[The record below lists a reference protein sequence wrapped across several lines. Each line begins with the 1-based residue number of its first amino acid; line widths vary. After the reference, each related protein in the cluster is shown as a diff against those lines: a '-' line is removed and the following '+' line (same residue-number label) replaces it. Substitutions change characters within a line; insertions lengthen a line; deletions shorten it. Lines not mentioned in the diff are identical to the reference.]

1 MTLLREQILAQIAT
15 TLAGTVQVG
24 ARIWRSR
31 VEALS
36 RAEAPAIIIS
46 PGTNQVSD
54 PERGGRASMCKYDH
68 GLPVGVAVYV
78 RGNPVD
84 QLTAP
89 IEEDVHSRLMA
100 DRTLGGLSKDVA
112 YLRTTFEMDD
122 ADATA
127 GFAVAEYLVRYRTAV
142 DDLGSG

>member
-68 GLPVGVAVYV
+68 SLPVGVAVYV